1 MARPKKEGM
10 DYFPHDTDAVNDEKV
25 EALRMLYGNDGYA
38 FYFILLE
45 RIYRSKNAELDVSDA
60 ETLQILSRKVGI
72 QKDLFDRILETC
84 LKRDCFDSAAYEE
97 RGVLTS
103 NGIKKRVAPVIEKR
117 ETMRQKYVSSN
128 KEVSDSETLQKPDKV
143 KESKGKESKEESNK
157 DIVADALPYKEIID
171 YLNEKAATQY
181 RSSSKKTQTLIKARI
196 NESFTVDDFKI
207 VIDKKVADWLRDEKW
222 SKFLRPE
229 TLFGNKFEGYLNEK
243 RGGSHET
250 LKQPTPRTNDTS
262 GLDW

>member
-45 RIYRSKNAELDVSDA
+45 RIYRSKNSELDVSDA

-72 QKDLFDRILETC
+72 QKDLFDRILETS
-84 LKRDCFDSAAYEE
+84 LKRDCFDAEAYEE

-117 ETMRQKYVSSN
+117 ETMRQKYVSTN
-128 KEVSDSETLQKPDKV
+128 KEVSDAETLQKRDKV
-143 KESKGKESKEESNK
+143 KESKGKKSKDNTVQKAELFDTWWNLYGNK
-157 DIVADALPYKEIID
+157 KGKVKCENKYASLLKKYSHEQIMEGTHL
-171 YLNEKAATQY
+171 YLNH
-181 RSSSKKTQTLIKARI
+181 R
-196 NESFTVDDFKI
+196 
-207 VIDKKVADWLRDEKW
+207 
-222 SKFLRPE
+222 
-229 TLFGNKFEGYLNEK
+229 EGLAK
-243 RGGSHET
+243 RGEFVPQQKNPLTFLNGEHFNDEYEGS
-250 LKQPTPRTNDTS
+250 NDPVHVIS
-262 GLDW
+262 KPKEYVPDFNAGED